1 LCPEKPWNA
10 QAEGHFDVTKVGAV
24 LACLVPPSPFTSAG
38 FDLNLKGRSSSA
50 VAAVSHFHGLREKL
64 MSLNYLDKKTGM
76 AAMRTNESG
85 FSMIEMMIVCVIMAI
100 IAGIA
105 VPNIFQTFRN
115 YQLDAAGHSVASLLQ
130 QARIQAVKTNL
141 PAYVNYTNATG
152 GNLAFVTNDPAN
164 TTYTAGE
171 PDIQLSPAVTFQA
184 TPPDHSQLDAYINAA
199 PSAGNVSIGFNA
211 RGLPCIE
218 SGGNPT
224 VCSAPAGFEWFM
236 QSAGGWEAVT
246 VTPSGRIKSWRLS
259 MATGGTCGFTA
270 CWL

>member
-1 LCPEKPWNA
+1 
-10 QAEGHFDVTKVGAV
+10 
-24 LACLVPPSPFTSAG
+24 
-38 FDLNLKGRSSSA
+38 
-50 VAAVSHFHGLREKL
+50 
-64 MSLNYLDKKTGM
+64 MSFNNRDKKTEM
-76 AAMRTNESG
+76 PTIRTRESG
-85 FSMIEMMIVCVIMAI
+85 FSMIEMAIVCVIMLV

-141 PAYVNYTNATG
+141 PAYVNYTNASA
-152 GNLAFVTNDPAN
+152 GNMAFVTNDPAN
-164 TTYTAGE
+164 TTYAAGN
-171 PDIQLSPAVTFQA
+171 PDVQLSPAVTFQN
-184 TPPDHSQLDAYINAA
+184 TPPDHAQLDAYINATPQVA
-199 PSAGNVSIGFNA
+199 TASIGFNA
-211 RGLPCIE
+211 RGLPCTE

-259 MATGGTCGFTA
+259 VATGGTCGYTA

>member
-1 LCPEKPWNA
+1 
-10 QAEGHFDVTKVGAV
+10 
-24 LACLVPPSPFTSAG
+24 
-38 FDLNLKGRSSSA
+38 
-50 VAAVSHFHGLREKL
+50 
-64 MSLNYLDKKTGM
+64 
-76 AAMRTNESG
+76 MRTNESG
-85 FSMIEMMIVCVIMAI
+85 FSMIELMIVCVIMVI

-141 PAYVNYTNATG
+141 PAYVNYSNAAA
-152 GNLAFVTNDPAN
+152 GNMAFVTNDPAI
-164 TTYTAGE
+164 TTYTYTAGQ
-171 PDIQLSPAVTFQA
+171 PDVQLSPAVTFENGPPDPN
-184 TPPDHSQLDAYINAA
+184 TPPGHLQLDAYL
-199 PSAGNVSIGFNA
+199 NVATPQVGGSIGFNA
-211 RGLPCIE
+211 RGLPCTE

-224 VCSAPAGFEWFM
+224 VCSSTATPIGFEWFM

-259 MATGGTCGFTA
+259 MATGGTCGYTA